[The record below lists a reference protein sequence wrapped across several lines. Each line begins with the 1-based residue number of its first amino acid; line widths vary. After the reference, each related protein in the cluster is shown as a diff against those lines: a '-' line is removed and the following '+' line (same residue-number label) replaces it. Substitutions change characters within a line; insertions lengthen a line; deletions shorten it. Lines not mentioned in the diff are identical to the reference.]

1 MIGEA
6 SLLKKMY
13 LFVFLQIVDACLIY
27 DILKFLGDSFKSK
40 DVELILTVLR
50 SIGFRLRKDD
60 PASLKNLILTLQ
72 QKASK
77 MQSGSDG

>member
-1 MIGEA
+1 M
-6 SLLKKMY
+6 
-13 LFVFLQIVDACLIY
+13 
-27 DILKFLGDSFKSK
+27 LKFLSDSFKPK

-60 PASLKNLILTLQ
+60 PAALKGLILTLQ

-77 MQSGSDG
+77 LQSGASG

>member
-1 MIGEA
+1 MRGGQFA
-6 SLLKKMY
+6 KKLY
-13 LFVFLQIVDACLIY
+13 LFMFLQIVDACLIY